1 MPTVDD
7 LIVSLRIEET
17 SNLGNLQKQ
26 LTSLVG
32 KKGDKKLDLV
42 GLGGVTKTD
51 LNFIKNKLME
61 LSPAVLSTEIAGLK
75 ESAKVSL
82 RQLMKKNLQETLIG
96 KYGIKKSELESWMI
110 FLSKAIT
117 GQEVNTGKLAN
128 FIEKISDMIKGTA
141 RLGGPEKTR
150 VTGVR
155 GALQEK
161 FIEEEFVRAMEDAGK
176 FVRSQYQHYEIDPEK
191 AIKYKGKIDE
201 IIEGTKEKIKEL
213 HGIEFTPD
221 MEKEL
226 IKLSKEVRDS
236 DEFVEKALTK
246 IGMELS
252 DAEILIEKLKMG
264 VEDPLLTIL
273 AFLRVKSAEDK
284 IGMTIIENLNHAVK
298 NILKKSVALTVRP
311 ADIKILRDDL
321 QEIVDK
327 AEDYGLKV
335 TGDVDAI
342 KDELETTIIEI
353 KKTFDKGVAD
363 IDIQNDKRLKELGKT
378 LLTYFV
384 SASTPQGRR
393 ALKQWQET
401 SEKGAKYIMIEGN
414 FRDIERLLG
423 AEQNVVELMA
433 DADVFKEYDANMDA
447 MDEIKDNITSL
458 IKQTIKEDPK
468 NVREVLDK
476 LFDLDK
482 HITEIVEKEEEILNV
497 VEGKVP
503 EELTFRGVN
512 AERNPFGESE

>member
-1 MPTVDD
+1 
-7 LIVSLRIEET
+7 
-17 SNLGNLQKQ
+17 
-26 LTSLVG
+26 
-32 KKGDKKLDLV
+32 
-42 GLGGVTKTD
+42 
-51 LNFIKNKLME
+51 
-61 LSPAVLSTEIAGLK
+61 
-75 ESAKVSL
+75 
-82 RQLMKKNLQETLIG
+82 MKKNLQETLIG

-201 IIEGTKEKIKEL
+201 IIEGTKKKIKEL

-342 KDELETTIIEI
+342 KDELETTIVEI
-353 KKTFDKGVAD
+353 KKTFDKGIAD

-384 SASTPQGRR
+384 SASTPQGKR
-393 ALKQWQET
+393 ALKQWQEA
-401 SEKGAKYIMIEGN
+401 SGIGAKYVIIEGN
-414 FRDIERLLG
+414 FRDIEKLLD

-503 EELTFRGVN
+503 EELTIRVVN

>member
-32 KKGDKKLDLV
+32 KKGDKKLDLS

-51 LNFIKNKLME
+51 LKFIKNKLME

-117 GQEVNTGKLAN
+117 GQKVNTGKLAN
-128 FIEKISDMIKGTA
+128 FIERISDMIKGTA
-141 RLGGPEKTR
+141 RLGGPEMTR

-191 AIKYKGKIDE
+191 VIKYKSKIDE
-201 IIEGTKEKIKEL
+201 IIEGTKKKIKEL

-246 IGMELS
+246 IGMEFG

-298 NILKKSVALTVRP
+298 NILKKTVALTVRP

-321 QEIVDK
+321 QEIIDK

-335 TGDVDAI
+335 TGDIDAL
-342 KDELETTIIEI
+342 KDELETTIIEV
-353 KKTFDKGVAD
+353 KKTFNKGIAD
-363 IDIQNDKRLKELGKT
+363 IDIQNGKRLKELGKN

-393 ALKQWQET
+393 ALKQWQ
-401 SEKGAKYIMIEGN
+401 GAGEKYIMIEGN
-414 FRDIERLLG
+414 FRDMEKLLD

-433 DADVFKEYDANMDA
+433 EADVFKEYDATINA
-447 MDEIKDNITSL
+447 MDEIKNNITSL
-458 IKQTIKEDPK
+458 IKQTVKEDPK
-468 NVREVLDK
+468 NIREVIGK

-482 HITEIVEKEEEILNV
+482 HITEIAEKEEEILDA
-497 VEGKVP
+497 VEVK
-503 EELTFRGVN
+503 
-512 AERNPFGESE
+512 EREGIIYKSEDEPMEF

>member
-7 LIVSLRIEET
+7 LIVSLRIDDT
-17 SNLGNLQKQ
+17 SNLGKLQKQ
-26 LTSLVG
+26 LTALVG
-32 KKGDKKLDLV
+32 PKGDKPIQLG
-42 GLGGVTKTD
+42 GLGAIGKTD
-51 LNFIKNKLME
+51 IGWIKNKLME
-61 LSPAVLSTEIAGLK
+61 ISPAVLSTEITGLK

-82 RQLMKKNLQETLIG
+82 RQLMKKNLQEILIG
-96 KYGIKKSELESWMI
+96 KYGIKRSELETWMI

-117 GQEVNTGKLAN
+117 EQGVNTGKLAN
-128 FIEKISDMIKGTA
+128 FIERISDMIKGAA

-155 GALQEK
+155 AALQEK

-191 AIKYKGKIDE
+191 AIKYKDKIDK

-226 IKLSKEVRDS
+226 IELSQEIRDS
-236 DEFVEKALTK
+236 DEFIEGALIK
-246 IGMELS
+246 IGMDVK

-298 NILKKSVALTVRP
+298 NILKKSIALTVRP

-321 QEIVDK
+321 QEIIDK
-327 AEDYGLKV
+327 SEDYGLKV
-335 TGDVDAI
+335 TGDIDAL
-342 KDELETTIIEI
+342 KDELETAIIEV
-353 KKTFDKGVAD
+353 KKTFDKGTAD

-393 ALKQWQET
+393 ALEQWQKASGLE
-401 SEKGAKYIMIEGN
+401 AKYIMIEGN
-414 FRDIERLLG
+414 FRDIEKLLG
-423 AEQNVVELMA
+423 VEQNVVELMA
-433 DADVFKEYDANMDA
+433 DADVFKEYDASVDA
-447 MDEIKDNITSL
+447 IDEIRNNITSL
-458 IKQTIKEDPK
+458 IKQTVKEDPK
-468 NVREVLDK
+468 NFREVLGK
-476 LFDLDK
+476 LFDLEK
-482 HITEIVEKEEEILNV
+482 HIIEVAEKEEEILDS
-497 VEGKVP
+497 VETKAR
-503 EELTFRGVN
+503 EDITYQISED
-512 AERNPFGESE
+512 PFKE